1 MSKISH
7 RIVAR
12 VLNSPVRTPSLRNR
26 VIHRYANVA
35 DNVAT
40 EFSSPEAMKDYLHN
54 HPGADPKNV
63 EATEHFFKVLSKHLG
78 GTAKEASNS
87 YRRT

>member
-7 RIVAR
+7 RVIAR
-12 VLNSPVRTPSLRNR
+12 VLNTPVRTPSLRNR

-40 EFSSPEAMKDYLHN
+40 EFSSPEAMQEYLKA
-54 HPGADPKNV
+54 HPGADPKNHSV
-63 EATEHFFKVLSKHLG
+63 KKPDEGAPLHKYSTLQGH
-78 GTAKEASNS
+78 A
-87 YRRT
+87 